1 MLCVYFVH
9 ENHAAFILFQGKLIR
24 LARAHGQA
32 AARRHHHHHAFGGG
46 HALVQAGLEIEQAR
60 HVDEV
65 QLDIA
70 LLYRCHGQRKGH
82 MALDLFRV
90 KIAHGVAILHTA
102 LPVGGFRQVQHGLH
116 QAGFPC
122 AAMACYKD
130 IADVI
135 VRVVHILFPL
145 FVHARKAC
153 GNLYK
158 NIIIFSSYIK
168 DVTKRFSPKRL
179 PKLCSFPCIY
189 CQKAPLGTPEALWK
203 LFQISNQ
210 RISLAAISSSKLA
223 PSPVYTVVCCGS

>member
-1 MLCVYFVH
+1 MC
-9 ENHAAFILFQGKLIR
+9 ATSPSPSTKLPTS
-24 LARAHGQA
+24 QTCCS
-32 AARRHHHHHAFGGG
+32 RRPLRPSAC
-46 HALVQAGLEIEQAR
+46 LPSW
-60 HVDEV
+60 
-65 QLDIA
+65 
-70 LLYRCHGQRKGH
+70 RK
-82 MALDLFRV
+82 R
-90 KIAHGVAILHTA
+90 KSR
-102 LPVGGFRQVQHGLH
+102 VGGFRQVQHGLH

-130 IADVI
+130 VADVI

-168 DVTKRFSPKRL
+168 DVTKKFSPKRL